1 MSIST
6 PEVKMGRIETPIDTR
21 KTVTLSINVK
31 KFMPNLLW
39 VLSARST
46 DDNRDVLKYLNIDNN
61 GFCCTDGRRLHL
73 CSDVMCLPNGLEH
86 GLYQVNIC
94 KDVIVFIPKDG
105 TFPDYKAVIF
115 EPETEPI
122 TLNFD
127 FTKYDVSEKSVRY
140 STSIVKI
147 SQILNGESTV
157 NIDFL
162 KDMAGFCW
170 KVYGKDNNKVK
181 FVAGINTAIM
191 MGLRMKD

>member
-1 MSIST
+1 MNTIT
-6 PEVKMGRIETPIDTR
+6 ENNQELTTQRQ
-21 KTVTLSINVK
+21 TVTLSINVK

-73 CSDVMCLPNGLEH
+73 CSDVTCLPNGLEH

-127 FTKYDVSEKSVRY
+127 FTKHDVGEKSSRY

-162 KDMAGFCW
+162 KDMAG
-170 KVYGKDNNKVK
+170 K
-181 FVAGINTAIM
+181 FTARIITR
-191 MGLRMKD
+191 LNLWLESIRLLSWD